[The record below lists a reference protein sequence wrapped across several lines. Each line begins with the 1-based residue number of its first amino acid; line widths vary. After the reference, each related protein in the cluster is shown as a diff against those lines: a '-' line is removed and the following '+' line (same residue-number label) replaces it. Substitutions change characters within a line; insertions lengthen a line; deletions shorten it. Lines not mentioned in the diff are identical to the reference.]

1 MSSKNIPVRNYLE
14 GRRKVFF
21 VGAGIS
27 VNSPTGFP
35 VAGALISRLLRAVAP
50 DEESLS
56 VLTKLADAGRPD
68 KRNPGDYIRFEQLL
82 DIIQLLADRE
92 LSLLKFIDI
101 FDRPNALHYLLAER
115 AMAGDVVITTN
126 FDGLIEESIRRLGGQ
141 PLSICTT
148 SDFENWERA
157 PGMDRTPVY
166 KIHGSYRRYDGP
178 SSELTPETL
187 QATLSTL
194 TVGVADLF
202 LPEVKRKFLVEIT
215 RGMPVIVAGYSG
227 GDDLDV
233 MPSFNLL
240 SPDSLLWLSHDSSSE
255 TPRDTTQGVK
265 SLLKEK
271 GVSDLSSRDLFFQTQ
286 LLKGSYPLWF
296 FEVNTPSFLV
306 EQFAGGVQPELGQT
320 GEPPEARLTAYIK
333 DWEAGC
339 LGEPHVKH
347 LIYGHIHF
355 SLGRFSEA
363 HRSYLD
369 AWSALSPG
377 TEPTESV
384 NIARMISRV
393 AVDIGRFKEAEHW
406 GRMALDDLPDDSSPA
421 AIAQTFHQYGYAQF
435 KLRNFD
441 EALRWF
447 DKAAAISREHNLDR
461 VLSYALHDSA
471 LIYQSRSK
479 FNEAIPL
486 LEESI
491 MLSSRD
497 GDIRHVMFSHHQL
510 GTAYYDLGQFSKSRE
525 YHVRAAGTAGVIG
538 DLAQIDN
545 SEHELGMLDFLS
557 GRLLDSIRRFRRG
570 IRIARETGRSEYVP
584 MDLQHIAIAFMDGGK
599 LKAARRYFLKAKEGY
614 EETGDELTLSE
625 LHSYIA
631 EYYLSLGENAK
642 ALEAAR
648 EGLELASR
656 QGVGEYVSRA
666 DFISGL
672 AEYLGGDHEGGRVR
686 MCHAILS
693 AKEQGFMALI
703 LDQVYLCARFK
714 VWDLGCAGM
723 EGLVR
728 WAVAT
733 YSDLENDCCRRTIE
747 NFSLSLEKGSSSGQG
762 DPA

>member
-1 MSSKNIPVRNYLE
+1 LLFSAKDVPDENIRVRDVLE

-27 VNSPTGFP
+27 VNPPTGFP

-56 VLTKLADAGRPD
+56 TLTKLADAGRPD

-82 DIIQLLADRE
+82 DIIQLLADRG
-92 LSLLKFIDI
+92 LYLLEFIDI
-101 FDRPNALHYLLAER
+101 FDRPNALHYLLAEK

-157 PGMDRTPVY
+157 FGRDRTPVY
-166 KIHGSYRRYDGP
+166 KIHGSYRRYDGL

-187 QATLSTL
+187 QATLSTI

-202 LPEVKRKFLVEIT
+202 LPEAKRKFLVEIT

-240 SPDSLLWLSHDSSSE
+240 SPDSLLWLSHNSSHD
-255 TPRDTTQGVK
+255 TPRDTTQRVK

-271 GVSDLSSRDLFFQTQ
+271 DVSDLSSRDLFFRTQ
-286 LLKGSYPLWF
+286 LLKGLYPLWI

-306 EQFAGGVQPELGQT
+306 EQFAGGARPELGQT

-339 LGEPHVKH
+339 LSESHVKH

-363 HRSYLD
+363 HRAYLD
-369 AWSALSPG
+369 AWSALPPG
-377 TEPTESV
+377 TEPAESA

-406 GRMALDDLPDDSSPA
+406 GRMALDNIPVASGPA
-421 AIAQTFHQYGYAQF
+421 AIAPTFHQYGYVQL

-461 VLSYALHDSA
+461 VLSYTLHDSA

-486 LEESI
+486 LEESLA
-491 MLSSRD
+491 LSSRD
-497 GDIRHVMFSHHQL
+497 GDIRHVMFSYHQL

-525 YHVRAAGTAGVIG
+525 YHLRAAGTAGVIG

-557 GRLLDSIRRFRRG
+557 GQLLDSIRRFRRG

-584 MDLQHIAIAFMDGGK
+584 MDLQHIAIAFMEGGK
-599 LKAARRYFLKAKEGY
+599 LKAAGRYLLKAKEGY
-614 EETGDELTLSE
+614 EERGDELTLSE

-656 QGVGEYVSRA
+656 EGVGEYLSRA

-672 AEYLGGDHEGGRVR
+672 AEYLGGGQEGGRAR

-703 LDQVYLCARFK
+703 LDQIYLCARFK
-714 VWDLGCAGM
+714 VWDLGCEGQGGM
-723 EGLVR
+723 AR

-733 YSDLENDCCRRTIE
+733 YSELGNDCRRRTIE
-747 NFSLSLEKGSSSGQG
+747 TFSSSLE
-762 DPA
+762 

>member
-1 MSSKNIPVRNYLE
+1 MPNRNIRVGNYLE

-27 VNSPTGFP
+27 VNPPTDFP
-35 VAGALISRLLRAVAP
+35 VAGALISRLLRAIAP

-56 VLTKLADAGRPD
+56 ILTKLADAGRPN

-82 DIIQLLADRE
+82 EIIQLLADPE

-101 FDRPNALHYLLAER
+101 FDRPNTLHYLLAEK

-126 FDGLIEESIRRLGGQ
+126 FDGLIEESVRRLGGQ

-148 SDFENWERA
+148 SDFENWGRA
-157 PGMDRTPVY
+157 SDQDRTPIY

-187 QATLSTL
+187 QATLSAI
-194 TVGVADLF
+194 TVGVTELV
-202 LPEVKRKFLVEIT
+202 LPEAKRNFLVEVT
-215 RGMPVIVAGYSG
+215 RGMPMIVAGYSG

-240 SPDSLLWLSHDSSSE
+240 SPDSLLWLSHNSSSD

-265 SLLKEK
+265 GFLKEK
-271 GVSDLSSRDLFFQTQ
+271 GVSDLSSRDLFFRAQ
-286 LLKGSYPLWF
+286 LLRDSYPLWI
-296 FEVNTPSFLV
+296 FEVNTPSFMV
-306 EQFAGGVQPELGQT
+306 EQFAGVSQPDLEHM
-320 GEPPEARLTAYIK
+320 GEPPQARLTAYIK
-333 DWEAGC
+333 DWEARC

-355 SLGRFSEA
+355 SLSRFSES
-363 HRSYLD
+363 HRVYLD
-369 AWSALSPG
+369 AWSAIPHG
-377 TEPTESV
+377 TKPAESAK
-384 NIARMISRV
+384 IARMISRV
-393 AVDIGRFKEAEHW
+393 AIDIGRFNEAEQW
-406 GRMALDDLPDDSSPA
+406 GRIALDNLPDDSNPA
-421 AIAQTFHQYGYAQF
+421 ATAQTFHQYGYAQY

-441 EALRWF
+441 EALHWF
-447 DKAAAISREHNLDR
+447 DKAAAISREHNLER
-461 VLSYALHDSA
+461 VLSCAIHESA
-471 LIYQSRSK
+471 RIYQSRSK
-479 FNEAIPL
+479 FNEAITL

-491 MLSSRD
+491 ALSSRD

-525 YHVRAAGTAGVIG
+525 YHMRAARTAGVIG
-538 DLAQIDN
+538 DLAQMHN
-545 SEHELGMLDFLS
+545 SGHELGMLDFLS
-557 GRLLDSIRRFRRG
+557 GRLLDSVRCFRRG
-570 IRIARETGRSEYVP
+570 IRLAGETGRSEYVP
-584 MDLQHIAIAFMDGGK
+584 MDLQHIAIAFMEGRK
-599 LKAARRYFLKAKEGY
+599 LKAAGRYLLKAREGY
-614 EETGDELTLSE
+614 EEMGDELTLSE

-648 EGLELASR
+648 EGLEFASR
-656 QGVGEYVSRA
+656 QGVDEYISRA

-672 AEYLGGDHEGGRVR
+672 AEYLGGDHESGRAR

-703 LDQVYLCARFK
+703 LDQIYLCARFK
-714 VWDLGCAGM
+714 VWDLGCEGL

-733 YSDLENDCCRRTIE
+733 YSELGNDCRRRTIE
-747 NFSLSLEKGSSSGQG
+747 TFSSSLEERSASG
-762 DPA
+762 

>member
-1 MSSKNIPVRNYLE
+1 MPDKNIHVRDDLE
-14 GRRKVFF
+14 ERRKVFF

-27 VNSPTGFP
+27 VNPPTGFP

-50 DEESLS
+50 GEESLNT
-56 VLTKLADAGRPD
+56 LTKLADAGRPD

-82 DIIQLLADRE
+82 DIIQLLADRG
-92 LSLLKFIDI
+92 LSLLEFIDL
-101 FDRPNALHYLLAER
+101 FDRPNALHYHLAEK

-148 SDFENWERA
+148 SDFENWGRA
-157 PGMDRTPVY
+157 SGRDRTPVY

-187 QATLSTL
+187 QATLSTI
-194 TVGVADLF
+194 TVGAVELI
-202 LPEVKRKFLVEIT
+202 LPEAKRNFLVEAT

-240 SPDSLLWLSHDSSSE
+240 SPDSLLWLSHNSSSD
-255 TPRDTTQGVK
+255 TPRDLTREVK
-265 SLLKEK
+265 RLLKGK
-271 GVSDLSSRDLFFQTQ
+271 GVSDLSSRDLFFRTQ
-286 LLKGSYPLWF
+286 LLKGSYPLRI
-296 FEVNTPSFLV
+296 FEVDTPAFLV
-306 EQFAGGVQPELGQT
+306 KHFAGGARPDPEHT
-320 GEPPEARLTAYIK
+320 GKPPGSRLTAYIE
-333 DWEAGC
+333 DWEARC

-355 SLGRFSEA
+355 SLSRFSES
-363 HRSYLD
+363 HRAYLD
-369 AWSALSPG
+369 AWSALTPG
-377 TEPTESV
+377 TGPAESA

-393 AVDIGRFKEAEHW
+393 AVEIGRFKEAEHW
-406 GRMALDDLPDDSSPA
+406 GRIALDNLPGDSGPEA
-421 AIAQTFHQYGYAQF
+421 VAQTFHQYGYAQY

-441 EALRWF
+441 EALRWYE
-447 DKAAAISREHNLDR
+447 KAAAISREHKLDR
-461 VLSYALHDSA
+461 VLSYAIHESA
-471 LIYQSRSK
+471 LIHQSRSK

-491 MLSSRD
+491 ALSSRD
-497 GDIRHVMFSHHQL
+497 GDVRHVMFSHHQL

-525 YHVRAAGTAGVIG
+525 YHLRAAGTAGIIG
-538 DLAQIDN
+538 DLAQMDN

-557 GRLLDSIRRFRRG
+557 GRLPDSVRRFRRG
-570 IRIARETGRSEYVP
+570 VRIAGETGRSEYVP
-584 MDLQHIAIAFMDGGK
+584 MDLQHIAIAFMEGGK
-599 LKAARRYFLKAKEGY
+599 LKAAGRYLLKAKEGY
-614 EETGDELTLSE
+614 EETGDELTLAE

-631 EYYLSLGENAK
+631 EFYLSLGENAK

-656 QGVGEYVSRA
+656 QGVGEYLSRA
-666 DFISGL
+666 DFISGM
-672 AEYLGGDHEGGRVR
+672 AEYLGGDHDGGCAR

-703 LDQVYLCARFK
+703 LDQIYLSARFK
-714 VWDLGCAGM
+714 VWGLGCEGL

-733 YSDLENDCCRRTIE
+733 YSELENDCRRRTIE
-747 NFSLSLEKGSSSGQG
+747 TFSLSLEERSSSEQG
-762 DPA
+762 GPA